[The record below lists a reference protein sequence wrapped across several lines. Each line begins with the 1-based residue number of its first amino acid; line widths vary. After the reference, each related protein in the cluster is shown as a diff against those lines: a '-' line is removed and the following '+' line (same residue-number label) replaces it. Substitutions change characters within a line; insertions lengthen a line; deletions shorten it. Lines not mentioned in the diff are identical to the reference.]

1 MNGTGKRR
9 DRRRVI
15 ILGKI
20 IVGFLLIALGFFL
33 GRYGVEKRALL
44 NTKKIE
50 KREIGYKYI
59 SPLLECESY
68 NGSLD
73 YNFPEIQKKTK
84 KIIDSHIAKKNVDLV
99 SLYLRDLNNGPWM
112 AINGENKFSPA
123 SLLKV
128 PLMMAYFRLAEEDET
143 LLNKKL
149 VVQNYQEEVSP
160 NILPQKTV
168 QAGEEYSVEEL
179 ISYMIKYSDNVAANT
194 LLTNISTRDIENIY
208 NDFGLKVP
216 GSGETENFM
225 TVMEYSSFFR
235 TLYNASYLNRK
246 MSEKALK
253 LLTSPTFTQ
262 GIVAGLPRETLV
274 AHKFGERVFENKK
287 QLHDCGIIYS
297 NKGNYLLCIMTK
309 GDDFKKMEEAIANI
323 SKNVFHNLNSFTN

>member
-20 IVGFLLIALGFFL
+20 IAAFLLMTLGFFL
-33 GRYGVEKRALL
+33 GKCGVEKKALL

-68 NGSLD
+68 NSSLD

-84 KIIDSHIAKKNVDLV
+84 KIIDSHIAKKDVDLV

-128 PLMMAYFRLAEEDET
+128 PLMMAYFKLAEEDEA

-149 VVQNYQEEVSP
+149 VV
-160 NILPQKTV
+160 
-168 QAGEEYSVEEL
+168 
-179 ISYMIKYSDNVAANT
+179 
-194 LLTNISTRDIENIY
+194 
-208 NDFGLKVP
+208 
-216 GSGETENFM
+216 
-225 TVMEYSSFFR
+225 
-235 TLYNASYLNRK
+235 
-246 MSEKALK
+246 
-253 LLTSPTFTQ
+253 
-262 GIVAGLPRETLV
+262 
-274 AHKFGERVFENKK
+274 
-287 QLHDCGIIYS
+287 
-297 NKGNYLLCIMTK
+297 
-309 GDDFKKMEEAIANI
+309 
-323 SKNVFHNLNSFTN
+323 